1 MKRIVAP
8 FLALVALSTTS
19 PAWAASNRMR
29 VSLVAQSVEPAPGR
43 TTRIAIR
50 MSPEQGWHG
59 YWVNPGDLG
68 GSLKVDWLA
77 PRGVTF
83 GTPSWPAPR
92 ALTVAGMTSY
102 VVDGDH
108 DLVLDV
114 KVPKGLAVGTEIP
127 IVARMTWFVCSADQC
142 ASERGEAS
150 IVLEVGDGSASDA
163 TSDIFRAAAMALP
176 RPLAD
181 ASARRTP
188 QGFLLSTPLPRGM
201 VAGDARVYLDD
212 ARIPAAL
219 AQSASSGGD
228 RLEVSFSGA
237 APSSSR
243 RLSGVIS
250 DGRRSYAFTA
260 PFGSGVVPAS
270 ASVPDA
276 SPATVP
282 FGTVAAARPATA
294 REGGAHP
301 VRPRRVANLSG
312 ASSGHPVRDAGAKA
326 ARTPM
331 PLSLSLTLAALAAFV
346 AGSAAWLAMR
356 TGRKG

>member
-1 MKRIVAP
+1 
-8 FLALVALSTTS
+8 
-19 PAWAASNRMR
+19 
-29 VSLVAQSVEPAPGR
+29 
-43 TTRIAIR
+43 

-83 GTPSWPAPR
+83 GKPSWPAPK
-92 ALTVAGMTSY
+92 ALTVSGMTSY

-114 KVPKGLAVGTEIP
+114 KVPKGMAVGTEIP

-163 TSDIFRAAAMALP
+163 TSDIFRSASMALP

-181 ASARRTP
+181 ASARRTS
-188 QGFLLSTPLPRGM
+188 QGFLLRTPLPRGM
-201 VAGDARVYLDD
+201 VAGEARVYLDD
-212 ARIPAAL
+212 PRIPAAL

-228 RLEVSFSGA
+228 RLEVAFSGS
-237 APSSSR
+237 APPASK

-260 PFGSGVVPAS
+260 PFGSDAAPAPTS
-270 ASVPDA
+270 TPDA
-276 SPATVP
+276 SPSTAAQQM
-282 FGTVAAARPATA
+282 VAASDPVTVHDAGVHPA
-294 REGGAHP
+294 
-301 VRPRRVANLSG
+301 RPRRVANLSG
-312 ASSGHPVRDAGAKA
+312 SSSGNPVQDAGAKA

-346 AGSAAWLAMR
+346 AGSATWLAMR
-356 TGRKG
+356 TGRRS